1 MLFNADGFFDNFL
14 KMMEDFYESGFV
26 DEETRGILSVATTA
40 SEVIAAIETYVAPEG
55 RMALSWNE
63 S

>member
-14 KMMEDFYESGFV
+14 KMVEDFFESGFV
-26 DEETRGILSVATTA
+26 DEKMRGVLSVATTA
-40 SEVIAAIETYVAPEG
+40 SEVITAIETYVPPEG
-55 RMALSWNE
+55 RMTLSWNE